1 MHDLRRSVA
10 TGMSRRLKPKI
21 PVTVIEK
28 ILNHTSGTFRGV
40 TGVYQQDDFLPEMR
54 AALEAWGR
62 HVVSLGKPGEAAKVI
77 RLDAMA

>member
-1 MHDLRRSVA
+1 MTYAAASPPACRAGSSQRS
-10 TGMSRRLKPKI
+10 

-28 ILNHTSGTFRGV
+28 IPNHTSGTFRGV
-40 TGVYQQDDFLPEMR
+40 TEVYQQDDFLPEMR
-54 AALEAWGR
+54 AALEARGR